1 MNVDSIS
8 LFYWDFLSFNVAVII
23 KLNLDLFL
31 TDFEVTIFNVKSRRW
46 RLDWNFCFHTV
57 VFFTTWLDLI
67 VLVIINKMKE
77 SEDSLKVVVIVVVDV
92 RFLSSFDLFQNLNI
106 IMMKNEAKNE
116 KKFNDSK
123 TIVSLFSVSLFFFC
137 LFLCLAVSLFFFCLS
152 LCLTSH
158 YLAFRLAA
166 FAAIKV

>member
-1 MNVDSIS
+1 
-8 LFYWDFLSFNVAVII
+8 
-23 KLNLDLFL
+23 
-31 TDFEVTIFNVKSRRW
+31 
-46 RLDWNFCFHTV
+46 
-57 VFFTTWLDLI
+57 
-67 VLVIINKMKE
+67 MKE
-77 SEDSLKVVVIVVVDV
+77 SEDSLKVVVIVEVDV

-166 FAAIKV
+166 FAVIKV